1 MAILSGYAGTNH
13 LISCLTCLVTKLI
26 LMADFFI
33 DLHCHPTLRPYAKS
47 FATGNPGQNT
57 TNKQAKHS
65 VWHYDPPTAFDR
77 LAQRVAGLT
86 KYSQSDFT
94 TLSYGNVRCICAS
107 LYSVERGFVDLN
119 VLGSGEAADFLSNLV
134 SSLGKPRIDF
144 LQANK
149 DYFSDLENEYNFL
162 LQLNNKEVHFSDGK
176 RKYVLVKNIMDL
188 QQAVA
193 ANEANPGLETI
204 YVIVTIEGMHDLNTA
219 NGAPLNEQEI
229 LHNVE
234 RLKNW
239 EYKPFFVTFAHH
251 FYNELC
257 GHAESLSDFIQD
269 LLTNQEPGM
278 DTGFTSLG
286 WKVLKALIDDTT
298 GKRIHI
304 DIKHMST
311 LARKEYVDFLK
322 REHPE
327 EYATKQLPIIISHGA
342 CNGKISATNP
352 NPTRGLETTASRMY
366 DGDIKFYD
374 EELVEMARSGG
385 IIGLQLDERRIAST
399 RYKKSLRL
407 LFASATQR
415 MHSNSKMLWNNIQ
428 HIVQLLDQNDI
439 FAWEYIAIGSD
450 FDGVIDPINM
460 FWSQEQTDDLTQYIE
475 RHAFNFFNDPQVA
488 LKNRFNKIEPAEV
501 VERIFHFNAYEFMR
515 KHFK

>member
-1 MAILSGYAGTNH
+1 
-13 LISCLTCLVTKLI
+13 
-26 LMADFFI
+26 MADFFI
-33 DLHCHPTLRPYAKS
+33 DLHCHPSLRPYGKS
-47 FATGNPGQNT
+47 FSTDVPGQNT
-57 TNKQAKHS
+57 TNKQSKNS
-65 VWHYDPPTAFDR
+65 VWHYDPPTALDR
-77 LAQRVAGLT
+77 LAQRIAGLT

-94 TLSYGNVRCICAS
+94 TLSYGNVRCVCAS
-107 LYSVERGFVDLN
+107 LYSIEKGLVKFN
-119 VLGSGEAADFLSNLV
+119 VLETGEVADFLANLV
-134 SSLGKPRIDF
+134 SSAGKARIDF

-149 DYFSDLENEYNFL
+149 DYFTDVENEYKFL
-162 LQLNNKEVHFSDGK
+162 LQLNNKEINFSDGK
-176 RKYVLVKNIMDL
+176 RKYVMVKNFMEL

-193 ANEANPGLETI
+193 TNEANTGVETI
-204 YVIVTIEGMHDLNTA
+204 YVIITMEGMHHLNAGTGEPA
-219 NGAPLNEQEI
+219 SEQEV
-229 LHNVE
+229 LKNVQ
-234 RLKNW
+234 RFKNW

-269 LLTNQEPGM
+269 VLTNQEPGM
-278 DTGFTSLG
+278 NTGFTPLG
-286 WKVLKALIDDTT
+286 WKALKALIDDSD

-311 LARKEYVDFLK
+311 LSRKQYIDFLK
-322 REHPE
+322 SEHAE
-327 EYATKQLPIIISHGA
+327 DYAMKKIPLIISHGA
-342 CNGKISATNP
+342 CNGKISASNP

-366 DGDIKFYD
+366 DEDINFYD
-374 EELVEMARSGG
+374 EELIELAKSGG
-385 IIGLQLDERRIAST
+385 IIGLQLDERRIASK

-439 FAWEYIAIGSD
+439 FAWDYIAIGSD

-475 RHAFNFFNDPQVA
+475 RHAFNFFNDPQIT
-488 LKNRFNKIEPAEV
+488 LKNKFNKIEPAEV

-515 KHFK
+515 KYFK